1 MKYKVLIILF
11 LGIII
16 YSGIK
21 IRPSFSSN
29 AVLYYNGNTKEFTY
43 FNLDKKDVFDDF
55 KDMMPGDTRSQTLT
69 VRAGNIKPGT
79 KLYLKLHSDINE
91 EVLKYINIS
100 VYENDKLLSSNED
113 MIKLYNFTK
122 DDVFTMKVVVEVPTS
137 VGNEVE
143 ELIAHLK
150 WSFMIEEDG
159 NTEEVPRTYDG
170 FNMIKYISMILVSL
184 VMIIILIFKIKDNTL
199 NKEEI

>member
-1 MKYKVLIILF
+1 MKYKIFIILF

-21 IRPSFSSN
+21 ISPSLSSD

-43 FNLDKKDVFDDF
+43 FNLDKKDVFDSF
-55 KDMMPGDTRSQTLT
+55 KDMMPGDTRTQTLT

-79 KLYLKLHSDINE
+79 RMYLKLNSDINAE
-91 EVLKYINIS
+91 ILKYVNIY
-100 VYENDKLLSSNED
+100 VYENDKLLPSIDDTIE
-113 MIKLYNFTK
+113 IYNFTK
-122 DDVFTMKVVVEVPTS
+122 DDVFTMKVVVEVPEE
-137 VGNEVE
+137 VNNEAADLV
-143 ELIAHLK
+143 AHLK
-150 WSFMIEEDG
+150 WTFMIEEDG

-199 NKEEI
+199 QKQEI

>member
-1 MKYKVLIILF
+1 MKYKALIILF

-21 IRPSFSSN
+21 ISPSFSSD

-55 KDMMPGDTRSQTLT
+55 KDMLPGDIRSQTLT
-69 VRAGNIKPGT
+69 VRAGDIKPGT
-79 KLYLKLHSDINE
+79 SLYLKLHSDINE

-113 MIKLYNFTK
+113 MIKVYNFTK

-143 ELIAHLK
+143 DLVSHLK
-150 WSFMIEEDG
+150 WTFMIEEDG
-159 NTEEVPRTYDG
+159 NTIEVPRTYDG
-170 FNMIKYISMILVSL
+170 FNMILYISMILVSL
-184 VMIIILIFKIKDNTL
+184 VMIVISILKIKDNTL
-199 NKEEI
+199 KEEEI

>member
-21 IRPSFSSN
+21 ISPSLSSD

-43 FNLDKKDVFDDF
+43 FNLDKKDVFDSF
-55 KDMMPGDTRSQTLT
+55 KDMMPGDTRSQTLS

-79 KLYLKLHSDINE
+79 RMYLKLNSDINAE
-91 EVLKYINIS
+91 ILKYINVY
-100 VYENDKLLSSNED
+100 VYENDKLLPSIDDTIE
-113 MIKLYNFTK
+113 IYNFTK
-122 DDVFTMKVVVEVPTS
+122 DDVFTMKVVVEVPEE
-137 VGNEVE
+137 VNNEAADLV
-143 ELIAHLK
+143 AHLK
-150 WSFMIEEDG
+150 WTFMIEEDG

-199 NKEEI
+199 KEE

>member
-79 KLYLKLHSDINE
+79 KLYLKLNSNINE

-100 VYENDKLLSSNED
+100 VYENDKLLPSIDDTIE
-113 MIKLYNFTK
+113 IYNFTK
-122 DDVFTMKVVVEVPTS
+122 DDVLTMKVVVEVPE
-137 VGNEVE
+137 EVSNDAA
-143 ELIAHLK
+143 ELVAHLK

-159 NTEEVPRTYDG
+159 NTIEVPRTYDS

-184 VMIIILIFKIKDNTL
+184 VMIVILIFKIKENTL

>member
-1 MKYKVLIILF
+1 MKYKALIILF

-16 YSGIK
+16 YSCIK
-21 IRPSFSSN
+21 ISPSFSSD

-55 KDMMPGDTRSQTLT
+55 KDMIPGDVRSQTLT
-69 VRAGNIKPGT
+69 VRAGDIKPGT
-79 KLYLKLHSDINE
+79 SLYLKLHSDINK

-113 MIKLYNFTK
+113 MIKVYNFTK

-143 ELIAHLK
+143 DLVAHLK

-159 NTEEVPRTYDG
+159 NIEEVPRTYDG
-170 FNMIKYISMILVSL
+170 FNMLLYIGMIIVSL
-184 VMIIILIFKIKDNTL
+184 VMIIISIIKIKDNTL
-199 NKEEI
+199 KDEEI